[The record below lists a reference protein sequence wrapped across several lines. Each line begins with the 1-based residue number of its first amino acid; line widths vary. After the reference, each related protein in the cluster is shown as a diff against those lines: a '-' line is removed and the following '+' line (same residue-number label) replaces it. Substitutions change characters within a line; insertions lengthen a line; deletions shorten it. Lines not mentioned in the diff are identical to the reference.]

1 MSETNMPIIE
11 VKNLGVSIKMD
22 EGLLTPVRGVDF
34 HIYPG
39 ETLGLVGES
48 GCGKSLT
55 SKAILGINDKKCRS
69 SGEILFRDDSGEIV
83 DLVELEAMSKR
94 YKRRRLG
101 FFASIWSHLT
111 FAAAN
116 AVSDAM
122 DAHAAAK
129 GKDPSKVWKSRQAG
143 KRLRSIRGKQ
153 ISMIFQE
160 PMVSFSPMYTI
171 GNQINECTRLHIT
184 KDKVESKR
192 ITLEMMKMV
201 GIANAEKRYD
211 QYPHE
216 FSGGMLQR
224 ALIAMALVCKP
235 RLLIAD
241 EPTTALDVTI
251 QAQILEIMQEL
262 QKELGMAILFI
273 THDLGTVAKM
283 CDRVAVMY
291 LGKIVET
298 GPARDIYKNPQHP
311 YTRGLMG
318 SVHKIGTRKQDRL
331 FSIDGTVPL
340 ALNLGPG
347 CGFYDRCDAR
357 IEGVCDQVDPA
368 LTSVCGGEHCVA
380 CHRCQRKEEA

>member
-1 MSETNMPIIE
+1 MSEMKPIIQ
-11 VKNLGVSIKMD
+11 VKNLGVNIKMD

-34 HIYPG
+34 EIYPG

-55 SKAILGINDKKCRS
+55 NKAILGINDKKCAS
-69 SGEILFRDDSGEIV
+69 TGEILFRNDQDEVV
-83 DLVELEAMSKR
+83 DLLKLNPR
-94 YKRRRLG
+94 
-101 FFASIWSHLT
+101 
-111 FAAAN
+111 
-116 AVSDAM
+116 
-122 DAHAAAK
+122 
-129 GKDPSKVWKSRQAG
+129 GKEIRA
-143 KRLRSIRGKQ
+143 IRGKQ

-160 PMVSFSPMYTI
+160 PMVAFSPMYTI

-184 KDKVESKR
+184 KDKKESKR
-192 ITLEMMKMV
+192 ISIEMMKMV

-224 ALIAMALVCKP
+224 ALIAMALVCRP

-251 QAQILEIMQEL
+251 QAQILELMQSL

-298 GPARDIYKNPQHP
+298 GTAKEIYKNPQHP
-311 YTRGLMG
+311 YTKGLMG
-318 SVHKIGTRKQDRL
+318 SVHKIGSLKADRL
-331 FSIDGTVPL
+331 YSIEGTVPL
-340 ALNLGPG
+340 ALNLKPG
-347 CGFYDRCDAR
+347 CGFYDRCSER
-357 IEGVCDQVDPA
+357 IEGVCNKVDPETMC
-368 LTSVCGGEHCVA
+368 LGGSHCVA
-380 CHRCQRKEEA
+380 CHRCKKEVE

>member
-1 MSETNMPIIE
+1 MSEKKPIIQ
-11 VKNLGVSIKMD
+11 VKNLGVNIKMD

-34 HIYPG
+34 EIYPG

-55 SKAILGINDKKCRS
+55 NKAILGINDKKCVS
-69 SGEILFRDDSGEIV
+69 TGEIFFRNENDEVV
-83 DLVELEAMSKR
+83 DLLKLNPR
-94 YKRRRLG
+94 
-101 FFASIWSHLT
+101 
-111 FAAAN
+111 
-116 AVSDAM
+116 
-122 DAHAAAK
+122 
-129 GKDPSKVWKSRQAG
+129 GKEIRA
-143 KRLRSIRGKQ
+143 IRGKQ

-160 PMVSFSPMYTI
+160 PMVAFSPMYTI

-184 KDKVESKR
+184 KDKKESKR
-192 ITLEMMKMV
+192 ISIEMMKLV

-224 ALIAMALVCKP
+224 ALIAMALVCRP

-251 QAQILEIMQEL
+251 QAQILELMQEL

-298 GPARDIYKNPQHP
+298 GTAAEIYKNPQHP
-311 YTRGLMG
+311 YTKGLMG
-318 SVHKIGTRKQDRL
+318 SVHKIGSLKADRL
-331 FSIDGTVPL
+331 YSIEGTVPL
-340 ALNLGPG
+340 ALNLQPG
-347 CGFYDRCDAR
+347 CGFYDRCEAR
-357 IEGVCDQVDPA
+357 IDGLCNKVDPETIC
-368 LTSVCGGEHCVA
+368 LGGSHCVA
-380 CHRCQRKEEA
+380 CHRCKKEVSSND

>member
-1 MSETNMPIIE
+1 MSEKKPIIQ
-11 VKNLGVSIKMD
+11 VKNLGVNIKMD

-34 HIYPG
+34 EIYPG

-55 SKAILGINDKKCRS
+55 NKAILGINDKKCVS
-69 SGEILFRDDSGEIV
+69 TGEIFFRNENDEVV
-83 DLVELEAMSKR
+83 DLLKLNPR
-94 YKRRRLG
+94 
-101 FFASIWSHLT
+101 
-111 FAAAN
+111 
-116 AVSDAM
+116 
-122 DAHAAAK
+122 
-129 GKDPSKVWKSRQAG
+129 GKEIRA
-143 KRLRSIRGKQ
+143 IRGKQ

-160 PMVSFSPMYTI
+160 PMVAFSPMYTI

-184 KDKVESKR
+184 KDKKESKR
-192 ITLEMMKMV
+192 ISIEMMKLV

-224 ALIAMALVCKP
+224 ALIAMALVCRP
-235 RLLIAD
+235 RMLIAD

-251 QAQILEIMQEL
+251 QAQILELMQSL

-298 GPARDIYKNPQHP
+298 GTAREIYKNPQHP
-311 YTRGLMG
+311 YTKGLMG
-318 SVHKIGTRKQDRL
+318 SVHKIGSLKADRL
-331 FSIDGTVPL
+331 FSIEGTVPL
-340 ALNLGPG
+340 ALNLQPG
-347 CGFYDRCDAR
+347 CGFYERCGDR
-357 IEGVCDQVDPA
+357 IEGICNRIDPETIN
-368 LTSVCGGEHCVA
+368 LGGTHCVA
-380 CHRCQRKEEA
+380 CHRCKRAAEKEAVTE

>member
-1 MSETNMPIIE
+1 MSEVSEPIIR
-11 VKNLGVSIKMD
+11 VNDLRVSIRMD
-22 EGLLTPVRGVDF
+22 EGLLTPVRGVSF
-34 HIYPG
+34 EIRAG

-55 SKAILGINDKKCRS
+55 SKAILGINDKKCTS
-69 SGEILFRDDSGEIV
+69 EGEVLFRDENDRLV
-83 DLVELEAMSKR
+83 DLVKLDPR
-94 YKRRRLG
+94 
-101 FFASIWSHLT
+101 
-111 FAAAN
+111 
-116 AVSDAM
+116 
-122 DAHAAAK
+122 
-129 GKDPSKVWKSRQAG
+129 GKQIRA
-143 KRLRSIRGKQ
+143 IRGKQ

-160 PMVSFSPMYTI
+160 PMVAFSPMYTI

-184 KDKVESKR
+184 KDKKESR
-192 ITLEMMKMV
+192 EITLEMMKKV

-211 QYPHE
+211 QFPHE

-251 QAQILEIMQEL
+251 QAQILELMQKL
-262 QKELGMAILFI
+262 QQELGMAILFI

-298 GPARDIYKNPQHP
+298 GTAREIYKNPQHP

-318 SVHKIGTRKQDRL
+318 SVHKIGSRKLDRL
-331 FSIDGTVPL
+331 FSIEGTVPL
-340 ALNLGPG
+340 ALNLKPG
-347 CGFYDRCDAR
+347 CGFYDRCDVR
-357 IEGVCDQVDPA
+357 QEGVCNVREPETVHLEGA
-368 LTSVCGGEHCVA
+368 HCAACVHCREGGA
-380 CHRCQRKEEA
+380 KE

>member
-1 MSETNMPIIE
+1 MENIQPIIQ
-11 VKNLGVSIKMD
+11 VKNLGVNIKMD

-34 HIYPG
+34 EIHAG

-55 SKAILGINDKKCRS
+55 SKAILGINDRKCRS
-69 SGEILFRDDSGEIV
+69 TGEIIFQDDQGQ
-83 DLVELEAMSKR
+83 LVNLLALPPR
-94 YKRRRLG
+94 
-101 FFASIWSHLT
+101 
-111 FAAAN
+111 
-116 AVSDAM
+116 
-122 DAHAAAK
+122 
-129 GKDPSKVWKSRQAG
+129 GKQI
-143 KRLRSIRGKQ
+143 RSIRGKQ

-160 PMVSFSPMYTI
+160 PMVAFSPMYTI
-171 GNQINECTRLHIT
+171 GSQINECTRLHIT
-184 KDKVESKR
+184 RDKKESKR
-192 ITLEMMKMV
+192 ISLEMMKMV

-224 ALIAMALVCKP
+224 ALIAMALVCRP
-235 RLLIAD
+235 RMLIAD

-298 GPARDIYKNPQHP
+298 GTAREIYKTPQHP

-318 SVHKIGTRKQDRL
+318 SVHKIGTLKQDKL
-331 FSIDGTVPL
+331 FSIEGTVPL
-340 ALNLGPG
+340 ALNLKPG
-347 CGFYDRCDAR
+347 CGFYERCSER
-357 IEGVCDQVDPA
+357 IEGLCNTTDPETVC
-368 LTSVCGGEHCVA
+368 LGGSHCVA
-380 CHRCQRKEEA
+380 CHRCQGTPVKKEEAADE

>member
-1 MSETNMPIIE
+1 MSDNQPIIQ
-11 VKNLGVSIKMD
+11 VKDLCVNIKMD
-22 EGLLTPVRGVDF
+22 EGTLTPVRGVNF
-34 HIYPG
+34 EIRPG

-55 SKAILGINDKKCRS
+55 SKAILSINDKKCSS
-69 SGEILFRDDSGEIV
+69 SGQILFRNDEGEMQDI
-83 DLVELEAMSKR
+83 LALNPR
-94 YKRRRLG
+94 
-101 FFASIWSHLT
+101 
-111 FAAAN
+111 
-116 AVSDAM
+116 
-122 DAHAAAK
+122 
-129 GKDPSKVWKSRQAG
+129 GKEIRD
-143 KRLRSIRGKQ
+143 IRGRQ

-160 PMVSFSPMYTI
+160 PMVAFSPMYTI

-184 KDKVESKR
+184 KDKKKSKE
-192 ITLEMMKMV
+192 ITLEMMKKV

-251 QAQILEIMQEL
+251 QAQILELMQEL
-262 QKELGMAILFI
+262 QKEFGMAILFI

-298 GPARDIYKNPQHP
+298 GTAREIYKNPQHP
-311 YTRGLMG
+311 YTQGLMG
-318 SVHKIGTRKQDRL
+318 SVHKIGTRKLDRL

-340 ALNLGPG
+340 ALNLKPG
-347 CGFYDRCDAR
+347 CGFYDRCQKR
-357 IEGVCDQVDPA
+357 IEGVCSKDEPELFSIEGTHSAACV
-368 LTSVCGGEHCVA
+368 HCM
-380 CHRCQRKEEA
+380 RREEAANE

>member
-1 MSETNMPIIE
+1 MSETMQPIIQ
-11 VKNLGVSIKMD
+11 VKNLGVNIKMD

-34 HIYPG
+34 EIRPG

-55 SKAILGINDKKCRS
+55 SKAILAINDKKCRAT
-69 SGEILFRDDSGEIV
+69 GEIFFRDEQEQVV
-83 DLVELEAMSKR
+83 DILQLNPR
-94 YKRRRLG
+94 
-101 FFASIWSHLT
+101 
-111 FAAAN
+111 
-116 AVSDAM
+116 
-122 DAHAAAK
+122 
-129 GKDPSKVWKSRQAG
+129 GKQIRA
-143 KRLRSIRGKQ
+143 IRGKQ

-160 PMVSFSPMYTI
+160 PMVAFSPMYTI

-251 QAQILEIMQEL
+251 QAQILELMQQL

-298 GPARDIYKNPQHP
+298 GTSREIYKNPQHP

-318 SVHKIGTRKQDRL
+318 SVHKIGTLKQDRL

-340 ALNLGPG
+340 ALNLQPG
-347 CGFYDRCDAR
+347 CGFYDRCTER
-357 IEGVCDQVDPA
+357 IEGVCNVTDPVM
-368 LTSVCGGEHCVA
+368 TCVEGGHCVA
-380 CHRCQRKEEA
+380 CHRCQRKEGV

>member
-1 MSETNMPIIE
+1 MSEMKPIIQ
-11 VKNLGVSIKMD
+11 VKNLGVNIKMD

-34 HIYPG
+34 EIYPG

-55 SKAILGINDKKCRS
+55 NKAILGINDKKCAS
-69 SGEILFRDDSGEIV
+69 TGEILFRNDQNEVV
-83 DLVELEAMSKR
+83 DLLKLNPR
-94 YKRRRLG
+94 
-101 FFASIWSHLT
+101 
-111 FAAAN
+111 
-116 AVSDAM
+116 
-122 DAHAAAK
+122 
-129 GKDPSKVWKSRQAG
+129 GKEIRA
-143 KRLRSIRGKQ
+143 IRGKQ

-160 PMVSFSPMYTI
+160 PMVAFSPMYTI
-171 GNQINECTRLHIT
+171 GNQINEATLLHIT
-184 KDKVESKR
+184 KDKVKAKQ
-192 ITLEMMKMV
+192 ITLDMMKLV

-251 QAQILEIMQEL
+251 QAQILELMQEL
-262 QKELGMAILFI
+262 QKELKMAILFI

-298 GPARDIYKNPQHP
+298 GTAKEIYKNPQHP
-311 YTRGLMG
+311 YTKGLMG
-318 SVHKIGTRKQDRL
+318 SVHKIGSLKADRL
-331 FSIDGTVPL
+331 YSIEGTVPL
-340 ALNLGPG
+340 ALNLQPG
-347 CGFYDRCDAR
+347 CGFYERCGDR
-357 IEGVCDQVDPA
+357 IEGVCDKIDPEN
-368 LTSVCGGEHCVA
+368 LCVGGSHCVA
-380 CHRCQRKEEA
+380 CHRCKMNAEKEAGSDD

>member
-1 MSETNMPIIE
+1 MSEMKPIIQ
-11 VKNLGVSIKMD
+11 VKNLGVNIKMD

-34 HIYPG
+34 EIYPG

-55 SKAILGINDKKCRS
+55 NKAILGINDKKCAS
-69 SGEILFRDDSGEIV
+69 TGEIFFRNEDDEVV
-83 DLVELEAMSKR
+83 DLLKLNPR
-94 YKRRRLG
+94 
-101 FFASIWSHLT
+101 
-111 FAAAN
+111 
-116 AVSDAM
+116 
-122 DAHAAAK
+122 
-129 GKDPSKVWKSRQAG
+129 GKEIRA
-143 KRLRSIRGKQ
+143 IRGKQ

-160 PMVSFSPMYTI
+160 PMVAFSPMYTI

-184 KDKVESKR
+184 KDKKESKR
-192 ITLEMMKMV
+192 ISIEMMKMV

-224 ALIAMALVCKP
+224 ALIAMALVCRP

-251 QAQILEIMQEL
+251 QAQILELMQSL

-298 GPARDIYKNPQHP
+298 GTAAEIYKNPQHP
-311 YTRGLMG
+311 YTKGLMG
-318 SVHKIGTRKQDRL
+318 SVHKIGSLKADRL
-331 FSIDGTVPL
+331 YSIEGTVPL
-340 ALNLGPG
+340 ALNLKPG
-347 CGFYDRCDAR
+347 CGFYERCSER
-357 IEGVCDQVDPA
+357 IEGVCNKVDPETMC
-368 LTSVCGGEHCVA
+368 LGGSHCVA
-380 CHRCQRKEEA
+380 CHRCKKEVE

>member
-1 MSETNMPIIE
+1 MSDVKNPIIQ
-11 VKNLGVSIKMD
+11 VKNLGVNIKMD

-34 HIYPG
+34 EIYPG

-55 SKAILGINDKKCRS
+55 NKAILGINDKKCAS
-69 SGEILFRDDSGEIV
+69 TGEILFRNENDEVV
-83 DLVELEAMSKR
+83 DLLKLNPR
-94 YKRRRLG
+94 
-101 FFASIWSHLT
+101 
-111 FAAAN
+111 
-116 AVSDAM
+116 
-122 DAHAAAK
+122 
-129 GKDPSKVWKSRQAG
+129 GKEIRA
-143 KRLRSIRGKQ
+143 IRGKQ

-160 PMVSFSPMYTI
+160 PMVAFSPMYTI

-184 KDKVESKR
+184 KDKKESKR
-192 ITLEMMKMV
+192 ISIEMMKMV

-224 ALIAMALVCKP
+224 ALIAMALVCRP

-251 QAQILEIMQEL
+251 QAQILELMQSL

-298 GPARDIYKNPQHP
+298 GTAMEIYKNPQHP
-311 YTRGLMG
+311 YTKGLMG
-318 SVHKIGTRKQDRL
+318 SVHKIGSLKADRL
-331 FSIDGTVPL
+331 YSIEGTVPL
-340 ALNLGPG
+340 ALNLKPG
-347 CGFYDRCDAR
+347 CGFYERCSER
-357 IEGVCDQVDPA
+357 IEGVCDKVDPETLCLA
-368 LTSVCGGEHCVA
+368 GSHCVA
-380 CHRCQRKEEA
+380 CHRCKKEAE

>member
-1 MSETNMPIIE
+1 MENMKPIIQ
-11 VKNLGVSIKMD
+11 VRNLGVNIKMD

-34 HIYPG
+34 EIHPG

-55 SKAILGINDKKCRS
+55 SKAILAINDKKCQS
-69 SGEILFRDDSGEIV
+69 TGEILFRDENDQVV
-83 DLVELEAMSKR
+83 DIIALEKASKR
-94 YKRRRLG
+94 REFFG
-101 FFASIWSHLT
+101 FRKVKPGQIGKK
-111 FAAAN
+111 
-116 AVSDAM
+116 DAI
-122 DAHAAAK
+122 
-129 GKDPSKVWKSRQAG
+129 RQ
-143 KRLRSIRGKQ
+143 LRTIRGKQ

-160 PMVSFSPMYTI
+160 PMVAFSPMYTI
-171 GNQINECTRLHIT
+171 GNQINEATLLHIT
-184 KDKVESKR
+184 KDKEKAKK
-192 ITLEMMKMV
+192 ITLDMMKLV

-251 QAQILEIMQEL
+251 QAQILELMQEL
-262 QKELGMAILFI
+262 QKELRMAILFI

-298 GPARDIYKNPQHP
+298 GTAKEIYKNPQHP

-318 SVHKIGTRKQDRL
+318 SVHKIGSLKADRL
-331 FSIDGTVPL
+331 YSIEGIVPL
-340 ALNLGPG
+340 ALNLKPG

-357 IEGVCDQVDPA
+357 IEGVCDKVDPESIC
-368 LTSVCGGEHCVA
+368 LGGTHCVA
-380 CHRCQRKEEA
+380 CHRCRKEVE

>member
-1 MSETNMPIIE
+1 MENMKPIIQ
-11 VKNLGVSIKMD
+11 VRNLGVNIKMD

-34 HIYPG
+34 EIHPG

-55 SKAILGINDKKCRS
+55 SKAILAINDKKCQS
-69 SGEILFRDDSGEIV
+69 TGEIIFRDENDQVVDIIALEKASKRREFLGFRKVKPGEIG
-83 DLVELEAMSKR
+83 K
-94 YKRRRLG
+94 K
-101 FFASIWSHLT
+101 
-111 FAAAN
+111 
-116 AVSDAM
+116 DAI
-122 DAHAAAK
+122 
-129 GKDPSKVWKSRQAG
+129 RQ
-143 KRLRSIRGKQ
+143 LRTIRGKQ

-160 PMVSFSPMYTI
+160 PMVAFSPMYTI
-171 GNQINECTRLHIT
+171 GNQINEATLLHIT
-184 KDKVESKR
+184 KDKEKAKK
-192 ITLEMMKMV
+192 ITLDMMKLV

-251 QAQILEIMQEL
+251 QAQILELMQEL
-262 QKELGMAILFI
+262 QKELRMAILFI

-298 GPARDIYKNPQHP
+298 GTAKEIYKNPQHP

-318 SVHKIGTRKQDRL
+318 SVHKIGSLKADRL
-331 FSIDGTVPL
+331 YSIEGTVPL
-340 ALNLGPG
+340 ALNLKPG

-357 IEGVCDQVDPA
+357 IEGVCDKVDPE
-368 LTSVCGGEHCVA
+368 SVCLGGTHCVA
-380 CHRCQRKEEA
+380 CHRCRKEVEAND

>member
-1 MSETNMPIIE
+1 MENMKPIIQ
-11 VKNLGVSIKMD
+11 VKNLGVNIKMD

-34 HIYPG
+34 EIYPG

-55 SKAILGINDKKCRS
+55 NKAILGINDKKCVS
-69 SGEILFRDDSGEIV
+69 TGEIFFRNDQDEVV
-83 DLVELEAMSKR
+83 DLLKLNPR
-94 YKRRRLG
+94 
-101 FFASIWSHLT
+101 
-111 FAAAN
+111 
-116 AVSDAM
+116 
-122 DAHAAAK
+122 
-129 GKDPSKVWKSRQAG
+129 GKEIRA
-143 KRLRSIRGKQ
+143 IRGKQ

-160 PMVSFSPMYTI
+160 PMVAFSPMYTI

-184 KDKVESKR
+184 KDKKESKR
-192 ITLEMMKMV
+192 ISLEMMKLV

-224 ALIAMALVCKP
+224 ALIAMALVCRP

-251 QAQILEIMQEL
+251 QAQILELMQEL

-298 GPARDIYKNPQHP
+298 GTAAEIYKNPQHP
-311 YTRGLMG
+311 YTKGLMG
-318 SVHKIGTRKQDRL
+318 SVHKIGSLKAERL
-331 FSIDGTVPL
+331 YSIDGTVPL
-340 ALNLGPG
+340 ALNLQPG
-347 CGFYDRCDAR
+347 CGFYERCTER
-357 IEGVCDQVDPA
+357 IEGVCNKVDPEN
-368 LTSVCGGEHCVA
+368 LCLGGSHCVA
-380 CHRCQRKEEA
+380 CHRCKKEVE

>member
-1 MSETNMPIIE
+1 MDMNTKPIIQ
-11 VKNLGVSIKMD
+11 VKDLCVNIKMD
-22 EGLLTPVRGVDF
+22 EGTLTPVRGVNF
-34 HIYPG
+34 EIRPG

-55 SKAILGINDKKCRS
+55 SKAILAINDKKCTS
-69 SGEILFRDDSGEIV
+69 AGSIIFRDENDQEVDILSLNPTGKEIR
-83 DLVELEAMSKR
+83 A
-94 YKRRRLG
+94 
-101 FFASIWSHLT
+101 
-111 FAAAN
+111 
-116 AVSDAM
+116 
-122 DAHAAAK
+122 
-129 GKDPSKVWKSRQAG
+129 
-143 KRLRSIRGKQ
+143 IRGKQ

-160 PMVSFSPMYTI
+160 PMVAFSPMYTI

-184 KDKVESKR
+184 KDKKKSKE
-192 ITLEMMKMV
+192 ITLAMMKKV

-251 QAQILEIMQEL
+251 QAQILELMKEL

-298 GPARDIYKNPQHP
+298 GTAREIYKNPQHP
-311 YTRGLMG
+311 YTKGLMG
-318 SVHKIGTRKQDRL
+318 SVHKIGTRKMDRL
-331 FSIDGTVPL
+331 FSIEGTVPL
-340 ALNLGPG
+340 ALNLKPG
-347 CGFYDRCDAR
+347 CGFYDRCLER
-357 IEGVCDQVDPA
+357 VEGVCDKMEPGLEQIEG
-368 LTSVCGGEHCVA
+368 SHCAA
-380 CHRCQRKEEA
+380 CVHCKKKEVQG